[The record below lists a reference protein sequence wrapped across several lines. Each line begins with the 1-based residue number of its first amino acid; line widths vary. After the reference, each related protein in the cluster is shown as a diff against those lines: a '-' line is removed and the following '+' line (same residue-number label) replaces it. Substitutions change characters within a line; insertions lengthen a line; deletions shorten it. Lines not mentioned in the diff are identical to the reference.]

1 MHAGIDIG
9 TTHISAMVVDVNG
22 KRLISSQSFD
32 NRRIAS
38 SYPLMYEQ
46 DPVAIEKTVRH
57 IIDTLPGPIDSI
69 TLTGQVHGITY
80 YDAQNEAVS
89 GHATWLDRRSEML
102 YKGRVIE
109 ELFQQEYGTRLPAG
123 YAFLTHYANTLLDLV
138 PSRAVGFCGI
148 LEYITGRLVGC
159 PLSASEASCLSPMG
173 LFDPVSKSFDRGVVD
188 ALLGSSLSTVREPS
202 QPFAIA
208 GMTGEGIPVLYPVG
222 DNQAGFFG
230 LVKEDAGA
238 TMVSIGTSGQ
248 ISYLSDSTEVA
259 EGMELRNLLDAGY
272 IHVGATLTSGKAYE
286 NLKSFFESVY
296 TGLTGQ
302 SLASEQVFDM
312 MKKAADDDVSQ
323 EKITCRPLFAGTR
336 ADSTVKGSY
345 GNITLNNFTMAQMVN
360 ATVDG
365 IIQEL
370 RAFISGESISE
381 LVATGSAVRKNHLFR
396 RSMERLFGT
405 EVYVSDIDD
414 GAAFG
419 AALIG
424 AIATGAVPRKDKDAI
439 IELFRSVS
447 K

>member
-9 TTHISAMVVDVNG
+9 TTHISAMVVDVTG

-32 NRRIAS
+32 NRRIKS
-38 SYPLMYEQ
+38 SHPLMYEQ

-57 IIDTLPGPIDSI
+57 IIDTLPRPINSI

-80 YDAQNEAVS
+80 YDAHNQAVS

-102 YKGRVIE
+102 CGGEVIE
-109 ELFQQEYGTRLPAG
+109 ELFQKEFGTRLAAG
-123 YAFLTHYANTLLDLV
+123 YGFLTHYANTLLDLV
-138 PSRAVGFCGI
+138 PPRAVGFCGI
-148 LEYITGRLVGC
+148 LEYVTGRLVGR
-159 PLSASEASCLSPMG
+159 PLRVSEASCLSPMG
-173 LFDPVSKSFDRGVVD
+173 LFDPVAKSFDED
-188 ALLGSSLSTVREPS
+188 IIASLLGTSLSTVREPS
-202 QPFAIA
+202 EPFAIA
-208 GMTGEGIPVLYPVG
+208 GTTEEGIPVLYPVG

-302 SLASEQVFDM
+302 TLASEQVFDM
-312 MKKAADDDVSQ
+312 MKKVADEDVSE
-323 EKITCRPLFAGTR
+323 EKIVCHPLFAGTR
-336 ADSTVKGSY
+336 MDSSVKGSY

-396 RSMERLFGT
+396 KSMERLFGT

-424 AIATGAVPRKDKDAI
+424 AIATGAVARKDKDEVI
-439 IELFRSVS
+439 DLFRSVS
-447 K
+447 N